1 MHIRRSFHLRLFGQ
15 SFKRIGAALKNLGE
29 GRPARIGATCMPAEL
44 RALAQAPAT
53 ACDTLMARQPEL
65 HDQLQHTALLTR
77 LAIDLHAAL
86 DPATIV
92 HNILA
97 VISLHSDARAAA
109 VVLVGPAGAIDLA
122 LSNSGGQPQP
132 MPAEQARQVLERGP
146 AGWDWRDS
154 ASVVL
159 TNDPH
164 DLCREGAGDAAPSG
178 SVMALPLSHGHAT
191 FGVLTISHPMR
202 GHFTS
207 QDLLLFEG
215 VAAQAGVALSAVHW
229 SQEERRRRD
238 QARLLDQPMSEQ
250 DIQITHS
257 RDPMHII
264 FDHLPDGLV
273 LIDTAGRILIANDA
287 FCEDVLGI
295 LPRAAIGRHY
305 AAIIQDLEH
314 GAQISIEPHP
324 SVPAVRRA
332 RCAGGDERQRW
343 YDIDRYIVAA
353 DDSGEQVIERWRDI
367 TRQEEQHRELLCNDQ
382 LTTMARLAAN
392 VVHEIGNPLQ
402 SVRSCID
409 LSREDAT
416 LATPTAEYLELAS
429 SELRR
434 MSHILSQLR
443 DLYRLPLNEANNE

>member
-15 SFKRIGAALKNLGE
+15 SLKRIGAALKNLAE
-29 GRPARIGATCMPAEL
+29 WRPVRISATGLLADL
-44 RALAQAPAT
+44 RALAQAPDTFT
-53 ACDTLMARQPEL
+53 AHHQEL
-65 HDQLQHTALLTR
+65 HHQLQRTALLTR
-77 LAIDLHAAL
+77 LAIDLRAAP
-86 DPATIV
+86 DPTTIA

-97 VISLHSDARAAA
+97 VIRLHSDAGAAA
-109 VVLVGPAGAIDLA
+109 IVLVGPDGAIELA

-132 MPAEQARQVLERGP
+132 MPPEQARRVLEHGP
-146 AGWDWRDS
+146 AGWDWRDRG
-154 ASVVL
+154 SVML
-159 TNDPH
+159 INDIH
-164 DLCREGAGDAAPSG
+164 DLCWEGAGAAAPCG
-178 SVMALPLSHGHAT
+178 NVMALPLSYGHAT
-191 FGVLTISHPMR
+191 FGVLTISHPMP

-215 VAAQAGVALSAVHW
+215 VAAQAGVALSAAHW
-229 SQEERRRRD
+229 SPEERRWRD
-238 QARLLDQPMSEQ
+238 QVRLLDQPISEQ
-250 DIQITHS
+250 DIQLTHS

-273 LIDTAGRILIANDA
+273 LIDTAGRILIVNDA
-287 FCEDVLGI
+287 FCEDVLGV

-305 AAIIQDLEH
+305 AAILQDLEQ
-314 GAQISIEPHP
+314 GAQITIEPHP
-324 SVPAVRRA
+324 SVPALWRA

-353 DDSGEQVIERWRDI
+353 DDGAEHVIERWRDI
-367 TRQEEQHRELLCNDQ
+367 TRQEEQHRELLRDEQ
-382 LTTMARLAAN
+382 LTTIARLAAN
-392 VVHEIGNPLQ
+392 VVHELGNPLQ

-416 LATPTAEYLELAS
+416 LAAPTAEYLELAS